1 MPRLVS
7 QPDRRFESGSTIRHN
22 SRVETCTQRKPMIDF
37 HGKVALIT
45 GATSGIGEATAVMF
59 ARYSARVVIAGRR
72 DAEGERVVEGIKAA
86 FSVPAS
92 FFSCHAGDSGRK
104 GRITINGI
112 AGITPE
118 TSV

>member
-1 MPRLVS
+1 MPRIVS

-37 HGKVALIT
+37 SGKVALIT

-72 DAEGERVVEGIKAA
+72 DAEGECVVESIKAA
-86 FSVPAS
+86 GEDAIFVHTDVQVEAEVENLVKGKSV
-92 FFSCHAGDSGRK
+92 D
-104 GRITINGI
+104 
-112 AGITPE
+112 
-118 TSV
+118 

>member
-7 QPDRRFESGSTIRHN
+7 QPDRRFESVSTIRHN

-59 ARYSARVVIAGRR
+59 ARYSARVLGDGLAGRGHLVGLP
-72 DAEGERVVEGIKAA
+72 DLRVALAA
-86 FSVPAS
+86 FGPGGVLAD
-92 FFSCHAGDSGRK
+92 A
-104 GRITINGI
+104 
-112 AGITPE
+112 
-118 TSV
+118 